1 MEYLNLPDLNALAAL
16 KAVIEKGGVSEAAKV
31 LNVGQPA
38 VTKRLRALDQTYG
51 TALTERVAGRLRLTE
66 AGKKVYQF
74 AIQTLD
80 RQLALVD
87 ELRMLQQGSNS
98 LRLEVS
104 FAIGEHF
111 LPEILLK
118 FSERYPDFQIESRLA
133 YTRQIQARL
142 ATGQVDLAL
151 MEDAPDHPD
160 ILVQRWMDDELWLV
174 CGPKHPLVGTDL
186 LPVEQ
191 LSSLS
196 YVLRERQSSVR
207 ESMDNALR
215 SIGIDKL
222 KVAFEVGSTDAI
234 VDILNRGSHV
244 SFMPRFACNDDVR
257 EGKLFH
263 LKITGFRIMRT
274 LWIARH
280 RSSLDHPVAE
290 ALISVV
296 REVGG

>member
-1 MEYLNLPDLNALAAL
+1 MEYIHLPDLDALAAL
-16 KAVIEKGGVSEAAKV
+16 KAVIEKGGVIEAAKV

-38 VTKRLRALDQTYG
+38 VTKRLRSLDATYG
-51 TALTERVAGRLRLTE
+51 MVLTERVGGRLRLTE
-66 AGKKVYQF
+66 AGKKVYLF

-80 RQLALVD
+80 RQLALRD
-87 ELRMLQQGSNS
+87 ELRTLQQGSKS
-98 LRLEVS
+98 VRLEVS

-118 FSERYPDFQIESRLA
+118 FSDRYPDFQVESRLA
-133 YTRQIQARL
+133 YTRQIQTRL
-142 ATGQVDLAL
+142 ATGQIDMAL
-151 MEDAPDHPD
+151 MEDAPDHAD

-186 LPVEQ
+186 LPVDQ

-244 SFMPRFACNDDVR
+244 SFMPRFACHDDVR

-280 RSSLDHPVAE
+280 RSSLDHSVAE
-290 ALISVV
+290 ALIGVI

>member
-1 MEYLNLPDLNALAAL
+1 MEYSHLPDLDALATL
-16 KAVIEKGGVSEAAKV
+16 KAVVEMGGVSEAAKK
-31 LNVGQPA
+31 LSVGQPA
-38 VTKRLRALDQTYG
+38 VTKRLRTLDHTYG
-51 TALTERVAGRLRLTE
+51 IALTERVGGRLRLTE
-66 AGKKVYQF
+66 AGKRVYHF
-74 AIQTLD
+74 ANQTLD
-80 RQLALVD
+80 RQLALRE
-87 ELRMLQQGSNS
+87 ELRFLQQGSKS
-98 LRLEVS
+98 VRLEVS

-111 LPEILLK
+111 LPDILLK
-118 FSERYPDFQIESRLA
+118 FSDRFPDYQVQSRLG

-142 ATGQVDLAL
+142 ATGQVDMAL

-174 CGPKHPLVGTDL
+174 CGPRHPLVGTDL

-207 ESMDNALR
+207 ESMDQALR
-215 SIGIDKL
+215 SIGVTDL
-222 KVAFEVGSTDAI
+222 KIAFEVGSTDAI

-244 SFMPRFACNDDVR
+244 SFMPRFACHDDVR
-257 EGKLFH
+257 DGKLFH

-290 ALISVV
+290 ALIGVI

>member
-16 KAVIEKGGVSEAAKV
+16 KAVIEKGGVSEAARV

-51 TALTERVAGRLRLTE
+51 MALTERVAGRLRLTE